1 MPEASVSPCWPVP
14 MTDGTATAT
23 RLDAYH
29 FYEQD
34 WNDYD
39 HLHDEFEWAVP
50 EEFNMASYLCDRWAD
65 DDGRVALYAEDEAG
79 EERSYTFGE
88 MRAVTNRLAN
98 YLAERGVERGDR
110 VGVNAPQKPETVF
123 AHIAAWK
130 LGAVSVPLSTLFGP
144 DALSYRLD
152 DSDAGACV
160 VDESNVE
167 NLREVGDDL
176 DSLGTVLTVDAAPE
190 AGETDFWDA
199 IDGVSNRLETASTEA
214 EEDAI
219 IIYTSGTTGEPKGV
233 RHGHR
238 VLLGHLPL
246 FLTTFCNVEMNEED
260 VFWTPS
266 EWAWVASLFDVLFPG
281 LYYGKPVLAYTG
293 GPFDAEKAFELI
305 EKYEVTNYFAPPTA
319 LRMMMQV
326 ESSGYDVDDMR
337 TIASGGESLGQSIV
351 DWAEEAFAGAAVH
364 EGYGQTEA
372 NLLVGDCTAL
382 TEFREG
388 KMGRAAPGMEIEIVD
403 TETVE
408 ATVETGD
415 IGEIAVRY
423 QGNPVC
429 FKEYWKK
436 PDRTERKVQ
445 NGWLLTED
453 LGSMD
458 TDGYVTFKS
467 RKDDVIISAGYRI
480 GPEEIEESLAGHE
493 VVADSA
499 VIGVPDEERGEIPKA
514 FIVLADGHKASD
526 ALREEVKTHVKE
538 RLAAYEYPR
547 EVEFV
552 DELPKTET
560 GKVRRASLRDQESIE
575 EEGTT

>member
-1 MPEASVSPCWPVP
+1 MSNDSDTTE
-14 MTDGTATAT
+14 T

-29 FYEQD
+29 FYEED
-34 WNDYD
+34 WEDYD
-39 HLHDEFEWAVP
+39 HLRSAFEWEIP
-50 EEFNMASYLCDRWAD
+50 DEFNMASYLCDRWAAD
-65 DDGRVALYAEDEAG
+65 EGRVALFAENDAG
-79 EERSYTFGE
+79 EQRSYTFGE
-88 MRAVTNRLAN
+88 MQEIANRLAN
-98 YLAERGVERGDR
+98 HLRERGVKPGDR

-123 AHIAAWK
+123 AHVAAWK

-152 DSDAGACV
+152 DSGAVACI
-160 VDESNVE
+160 VDESNVGA
-167 NLREVGDDL
+167 LREVRDDCEAL
-176 DSLGTVLTVDAAPE
+176 ETVLTVDSTPKE
-190 AGETDFWDA
+190 DETAFRDA
-199 IDGVSNRLETASTEA
+199 IEGVPSEFETATTGA
-214 EEDAI
+214 DEDAI
-219 IIYTSGTTGEPKGV
+219 VIYTSGTTGEPKGV

-246 FLTTFCNVEMNEED
+246 FLTTLCNVELNED
-260 VFWTPS
+260 DAFWTPS
-266 EWAWVASLFDVLFPG
+266 EWAWVASLFDVLFPA
-281 LYYGKPVLAYTG
+281 LYYGKPVLAYSG

-326 ESSGYDVDDMR
+326 DSPDYDVDGMS

-351 DWAEEAFAGAAVH
+351 DWAAEVFAGAAVH

-372 NLLVGDCTAL
+372 NLTIGDCTAL

-388 KMGRAAPGMEIEIVD
+388 KMGRAAPGMDVEIVD
-403 TETVE
+403 PESAR
-408 ATVETGD
+408 ATVNTGET
-415 IGEIAVRY
+415 GEIAVGY
-423 QGNPVC
+423 EGNPVC
-429 FKEYWKK
+429 FKEYWGK
-436 PDRTERKVQ
+436 PERTERKVR

-458 TDGYVTFKS
+458 SEGYITFKS

-480 GPEEIEESLAGHE
+480 GPEEVEESLAGHDA
-493 VVADSA
+493 VADSA
-499 VIGVPDEERGEIPKA
+499 IIGIPDEERGEIPKA
-514 FIVLADGHKASD
+514 FVVLADGHEAMED
-526 ALREEVKTHVKE
+526 TREELQDHVKE

-560 GKVRRASLRDQESIE
+560 GKVRRASLRDREGIE
-575 EEGTT
+575 NGEPV